1 MGVSNLEEFFK
12 VARLNVFVE
21 YFICLFII
29 PVFFSY
35 LPDPTPRKLKY
46 LKSKPVIK
54 ELSFFSGLVNC
65 YPAWIYGIAAV
76 AIVFS
81 FWGIYNMQS
90 ISYMVDDLP
99 EESPI

>member
-1 MGVSNLEEFFK
+1 LGVSNLEEFGK

-65 YPAWIYGIAAV
+65 YPRMDLWHCSGGH
-76 AIVFS
+76 S
-81 FWGIYNMQS
+81 FFLLGH
-90 ISYMVDDLP
+90 L
-99 EESPI
+99 